1 MESKEVSRT
10 IKQPWGWES
19 MVSPAT
25 TDGFTEAAAAAAA
38 KEDGKAGSHGKTRGL
53 KIDAMYNI

>member
-1 MESKEVSRT
+1 M
-10 IKQPWGWES
+10 GWES
-19 MVSPAT
+19 MLAKAT
-25 TDGFTEAAAAAAA
+25 LMGLTEAAAAAAA